1 MTMYE
6 ALRKRRAIRQYKTTP
21 IDKHLIEKLLEVATF
36 APNDRNREPW
46 HFYVLQGEAL
56 NKYEEVATDY
66 LTERFPTKPN
76 LIESSLKVIQTT
88 PLVIVVTSEK
98 VENDEAAT
106 KDNVFAVCSA
116 IMSMWLMAEELGL
129 GFVWRTR
136 GVGLVHDDRLHS
148 FIGAS
153 SNEQVVGTLFIGYP
167 EEEDLKEKKRTSF
180 QEKTT
185 WL

>member
-1 MTMYE
+1 MTVFD
-6 ALRKRRAIRQYKTTP
+6 ALKKRRAIRQYQNRP
-21 IDKHLIEKLLEVATF
+21 VEKHKIEQLLEAATF

-46 HFYVLQGEAL
+46 HFYVLQGAAL
-56 NKYEEVATDY
+56 KRYEEVATDY
-66 LTERFPTKPN
+66 LVERFPTKPN
-76 LIESSLKVIQTT
+76 LIESSLEVIKTT

-136 GVGLVHDDRLHS
+136 GVGLVHDERLHS
-148 FIGAS
+148 FIGATM
-153 SNEQVVGTLFIGYP
+153 NEQVVGTLFIGYP
-167 EEEDLKEKKRTSF
+167 QEGQLSEKKRTSF
-180 QEKTT
+180 EEKTT